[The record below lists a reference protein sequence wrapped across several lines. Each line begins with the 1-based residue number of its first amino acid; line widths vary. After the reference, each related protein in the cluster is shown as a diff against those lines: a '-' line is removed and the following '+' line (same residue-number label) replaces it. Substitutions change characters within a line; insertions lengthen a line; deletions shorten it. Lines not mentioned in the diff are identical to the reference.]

1 MMFLYLLCFG
11 FGIMVGFLLFAVVDN
26 KNSILVRLE
35 NARIENYNL
44 KKDVKEKEG
53 LINAF
58 YDELTKSGV
67 IDDAEQT

>member
-1 MMFLYLLCFG
+1 MFLYLLCFG

-35 NARIENYNL
+35 NARIENYKL

>member
-35 NARIENYNL
+35 TARIENYNL

>member
-1 MMFLYLLCFG
+1 MFLYLLCFG
-11 FGIMVGFLLFAVVDN
+11 FGIMVGFLLFAVVYN